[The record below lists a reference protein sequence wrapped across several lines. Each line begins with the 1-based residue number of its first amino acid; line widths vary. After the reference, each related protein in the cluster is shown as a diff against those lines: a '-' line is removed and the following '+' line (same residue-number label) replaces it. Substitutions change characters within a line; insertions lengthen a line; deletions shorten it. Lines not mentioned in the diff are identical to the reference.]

1 MHQPAERADARANR
15 IRLIAAAHAV
25 FRERGIDA
33 EMKEIA
39 ERAGVG
45 IGTIYRNF
53 PTKDHLIA
61 AIFGEAIEMID
72 AALTAVMALDDPV
85 EALRAVMRHGFAITD
100 RYGDMMAAMLQRNM
114 PAECEAQF
122 EQLDGVRRIA
132 AIVRRGVESG
142 ALRPTIDPDVAATRL
157 IGSFEPWH
165 YQLLRRTLTLDEIIA
180 AHIDLFLNAVAAR
193 HDENPAGGQPL
204 CDDRYR

>member
-1 MHQPAERADARANR
+1 MHRPVERADARANR
-15 IRLIAAAHAV
+15 IRLIDAAHAV

-53 PTKDHLIA
+53 PTKDHLLA
-61 AIFGEAIEMID
+61 AIFSEAIEAID
-72 AALTAVMALDDPV
+72 AALTAVMELDDAV
-85 EALRAVMRHGFAITD
+85 EALRVLLRHGLTITD
-100 RYGDMMAAMLQRNM
+100 RYGDMMAAMLQRDM
-114 PAECEAQF
+114 PEACEAQF

-142 ALRPTIDPDVAATRL
+142 ALRPGIDADVAATRL
-157 IGSFEPWH
+157 IGSFEPWQ
-165 YQLLRRTLTLDEIIA
+165 YQLLRRTRTLDEIIA
-180 AHIDLFLNAVAAR
+180 AHIDLFLNGVAL
-193 HDENPAGGQPL
+193 GGA
-204 CDDRYR
+204 